1 MFASNA
7 PAKMLSALLLLS
19 TYFISTAHATEGCR
33 PLTQGTK
40 GFDLSLYHYPFSDM
54 TAGAGKCYSND
65 YQTTEYQQG
74 GYATF
79 GGGLF
84 GTAEG
89 IEDLSLDIK
98 LNSHCRPVKGDLP
111 SNYNYAE
118 QIDVSNFTMLLT
130 GYFMPQE
137 TGKYTFTLYA
147 DDLAYMSFGAGNA
160 FDCCGMEESVSDPE
174 AFDLIVIWKSNDNY
188 SGQVSYTLEGG
199 VYYPL
204 RILFANRDYHSFLKL
219 TFEDPNGNVYTDF
232 TNHIFQFP
240 DEADGC
246 PNNIKET
253 TTVWSETYTST
264 TATSVYITTGTDGI
278 VTTETLYV
286 IATPEEKTHTQT
298 ATTVYSTGTV
308 TETTTV
314 STATGVYTGTDGII
328 TTETTYFIEEPSTGT
343 TVSTATTVYST
354 GTVTEVTT
362 VSTATGVY
370 TGTDGVV
377 TTETTYFI
385 EEPSTQESET
395 NAVFTT
401 SVWPALPTISVSFP
415 DGGMHTVIVPSVTM
429 PTTYTTVVTYETT
442 DSDGNTEEL
451 TATDTIIEI
460 PEPETSSDVPE
471 PETTITTEKTTTEF
485 GSVTAPT
492 TETHVTTYTT
502 TDDDGDEEEIIE
514 TDIVIEEPE
523 PETTI
528 TTAETTTEFGSV
540 TSPTTKTHVTTYYTT
555 NSDGEE
561 EEIIE
566 TDVEVELPSVGET
579 VSTSTTVY
587 TVGTGTETTTVA
599 TKVTTYYTTNSNGE
613 EEEVIETEY
622 VVEIPDV
629 ETTITTAVTET
640 SAYPG
645 TVTTTVTHVTTYL
658 TTDSNGNEEEIVE
671 TEVIV
676 EIPEQTAEPEDEE
689 GVTVTEHVTQPQ
701 DEKTISTTSTINSY
715 YTGSQITT
723 YSTNIRTYTTTD
735 ANGNPE
741 EVIETDYYV
750 LIPQS
755 TAEDA
760 HVQTEVQQV
769 TKESNTAVSQQTVT
783 SSKSSTTAN
792 VSEYHGVGTSM
803 TNNLFT
809 FVMGLLFT
817 TLFM

>member
-89 IEDLSLDIK
+89 IEDLSLDIQ
-98 LNSHCRPVKGDLP
+98 LNSHCRPVKGNLP
-111 SNYNYAE
+111 SNYNYAD

-137 TGKYTFTLYA
+137 TGTYKFTLYA

-174 AFDLIVIWKSNDNY
+174 AFDLIVLWKSNNDY

-442 DSDGNTEEL
+442 DSDGNTEEH

-460 PEPETSSDVPE
+460 PEPETSSDV
-471 PETTITTEKTTTEF
+471 
-485 GSVTAPT
+485 
-492 TETHVTTYTT
+492 
-502 TDDDGDEEEIIE
+502 
-514 TDIVIEEPE
+514 PE

-561 EEIIE
+561 EEIVE

-645 TVTTTVTHVTTYL
+645 TVTTTVTHVTTFL

-676 EIPEQTAEPEDEE
+676 EIPEQTAEPEEEE

-769 TKESNTAVSQQTVT
+769 TKEHTEVQQVTKESNTAVSQQTVA

-792 VSEYHGVGTSM
+792 VSEYHGVGTSV